1 MKQGYTNYL
10 KWREPNLESTIN
22 KAKNIK
28 MIISDVDGVLTDGK
42 IIIANNGEE
51 LKTFNSQDGMGI
63 NLAQKLG
70 IRFAIITGR
79 ISRIV
84 EIRAEELNI
93 KDVYQDVDDKVEVF
107 ELLIDKYNL
116 CDEEVAYIGDDLNDI
131 PILNRAGLAATVAN
145 GVKKVKDTV
154 DYIATRKG
162 GEGAV
167 REIIDFIIAC
177 RD

>member
-1 MKQGYTNYL
+1 MQNTV
-10 KWREPNLESTIN
+10 N
-22 KAKNIK
+22 KAKKIK

-42 IIIANNGEE
+42 IIIGNNGEE
-51 LKTFNSQDGMGI
+51 LKAFNSQDGMGI

-70 IRFAIITGR
+70 IRFAVITGR

-93 KDVYQDVDDKVEVF
+93 KDVYQDVDNKVEVF
-107 ELLIDKYNL
+107 KLLMDKYSICN
-116 CDEEVAYIGDDLNDI
+116 EEIAYIGDDLNDL
-131 PILNRAGLAATVAN
+131 PILNRAGLAATVAD
-145 GVKKVKDTV
+145 GVKKVKDAA

-177 RD
+177 KED